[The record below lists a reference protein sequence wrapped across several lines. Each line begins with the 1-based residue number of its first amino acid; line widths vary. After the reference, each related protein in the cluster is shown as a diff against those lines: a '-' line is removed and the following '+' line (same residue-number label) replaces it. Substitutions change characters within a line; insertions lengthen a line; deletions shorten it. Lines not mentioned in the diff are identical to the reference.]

1 MKNLMKSA
9 FALLVAAFA
18 MTACSSD
25 KIEFEK
31 PNTPTQL
38 EGTGY
43 LCFSEEGLSV
53 ITDAEVVR
61 AQAVNVDDFIC
72 QIYRE
77 KDEALTLVQEFTYG
91 EKPADPIKLKVGN
104 YQLVVKSQADAIA
117 DLEWEKPVYGATVP
131 FTITADVTNTLEP
144 IKCKLQNI
152 KVTVG
157 YSADLAEILQT
168 GSKTEVSLLTAK
180 AAFIDQDERA
190 AYFGSKADEN
200 TLVIDMSLNYADKNA
215 KMSTSI
221 SGVKAGQWRKLT
233 INMPHANEG
242 NVTFTITVE
251 TLTADEEVVVDIA
264 DVVAMTEEVIPDD
277 GVVDPLAPTMTWGEY
292 ELPTADEP
300 FKLLASH
307 FDENG
312 NCTLP
317 ALAVDANNST
327 ITSFVVA
334 VESTNSNY
342 MALWE
347 GMEEFDLCTVTGADA
362 RILSAYGIP
371 TGNNVSGK
379 ASISMPISGLLSEI
393 FTYSYTGTHIYT
405 MTITNAAGHTLT
417 ETLAFSYSSGA
428 APTIEWVGYDIK
440 QAYTITKTADDG
452 SSVFDDSYT
461 LNIAVTAESGI
472 AGLTVD
478 ILSDVLDAETLQG
491 VGLPTHLNLIDPV
504 DPELGSYEDF
514 LVECQFPVRDQVAG
528 QPGVNFDITGFMG
541 ILVKLVNGAPAYA
554 NFEMTVTDNNGA
566 TTTETIKLLMN
577 Q

>member
-91 EKPADPIKLKVGN
+91 EKPADPIELKVGN

-251 TLTADEEVVVDIA
+251 TLTADEEVIVDIA

-300 FKLLASH
+300 FVLLASH
-307 FDENG
+307 FDSNG
-312 NCTLP
+312 NTTLP
-317 ALAVDANNST
+317 ALAVDANEST
-327 ITSFVVA
+327 ITSFVITI
-334 VESTNSNY
+334 ESTNQGYLNT
-342 MALWE
+342 WPE
-347 GMEEFDLCTVTGADA
+347 TTEFDLCSLDSKDPASSNYITALL
-362 RILSAYGIP
+362 LSAYGIP
-371 TGNNVSGK
+371 TGSNVLGK
-379 ASISMPISGLLSEI
+379 ASVNLPIGALLKNAVQNE
-393 FTYSYTGTHIYT
+393 YTGTHTISVK
-405 MTITNAAGHTLT
+405 ITNAGNHTLSKSLSFT
-417 ETLAFSYSSGA
+417 YDSDTPPSVV
-428 APTIEWVGYDIK
+428 WVDHDINQK
-440 QAYTITKTADDG
+440 YTITEDLT
-452 SSVFDDSYT
+452 VEVE
-461 LNIAVTAESGI
+461 VTAPAGI
-472 AGLTVD
+472 KAFTVD
-478 ILSDVLDAETLQG
+478 IVSDILDEKALE
-491 VGLPTHLNLIDPV
+491 GLLPPTGIDLIN
-504 DPELGSYEDF
+504 PEDWYSGFLGG
-514 LVECQFPVRDQVAG
+514 LFPTGDQVLN
-528 QPGVNFDITGFMG
+528 QNYLLLDITDFMG
-541 ILVKLVNGAPAYA
+541 MLNALASGEPGYA
-554 NFEMTVTDNNGA
+554 NFVLHITDNNDVTVDA
-566 TTTETIKLLMN
+566 TLQLLMN